1 MENFNDDATIIVDSE
16 SNAYLPIHMPWTPE
30 RQSESVDQI
39 GNYIFDKMDWEQKGH
54 VDETNFTMYCKLAGV
69 SDFRTVWRKIQ
80 NTGVGYMLREQWL
93 NFFNAA
99 NHERILENAIHKMT
113 VFALESE
120 DYKRV
125 RNCEGYDVTGMSS
138 ASSSPHPL
146 SRTVARKRRSSQEKP
161 PMYEVSKK
169 MKLCNMRNPEY
180 EGSEIIL
187 LKNQG
192 DGTWKCYLIDFDET
206 KDIKTRNIV
215 PLEEESSAFR
225 ILNDTTFAQE
235 ITPGES
241 VSDYGRQRKY
251 SDEPHWND
259 RYSKSW
265 TGARL
270 ENLGDAYSPFPL
282 TASPESARI
291 DPVEESGM
299 SDSNLP
305 TNLYALQCI
314 HLGIGGDEIQ
324 DFEDGDEWVGLNGAC
339 AICFAQQSLSIR
351 KGSSFRRSLSA
362 HIRNCS
368 GFHGA

>member
-30 RQSESVDQI
+30 QQSESVGQI

-146 SRTVARKRRSSQEKP
+146 SQTVARKRRSSQEKP

-251 SDEPHWND
+251 SDEP
-259 RYSKSW
+259 
-265 TGARL
+265 
-270 ENLGDAYSPFPL
+270 NLGDAYSPFPL

-351 KGSSFRRSLSA
+351 KGSSFQRSLSA
-362 HIRNCS
+362 HIRSCS
-368 GFHGA
+368 GFYQLLSQKCEH